1 MRLHFVWVGKTK
13 DRRCAALIEDYLG
26 RLRRFLAVE
35 VSEVRD
41 TGGTSEGDT
50 AGLIAKEGARILAA
64 ISKEE
69 TVILLDERGESF
81 STTELA
87 ALLGR
92 HQVEGTRRLAIII
105 GGFAGV
111 DDAVRQRADRCL
123 SLSRFTLTHELA
135 RVLITEQLYRAVSLL
150 SGFPYHKP

>member
-26 RLRRFLAVE
+26 RLRRFLTVE

-41 TGGTSEGDT
+41 VGGAGDIDTSE
-50 AGLIAKEGARILAA
+50 LIAREGERLLAA

-69 TVILLDERGESF
+69 TVLLLDERGESL
-81 STTELA
+81 STSELA
-87 ALLGR
+87 ALLAR
-92 HQVEGTRRLAIII
+92 HQVEGTKRLAIII

-111 DDAVRQRADRCL
+111 DARVRQRADRCL
-123 SLSRFTLTHELA
+123 ALSRFTLTHELA

-150 SGFPYHKP
+150 AGFPYHKP